1 MGSKSLSTTQL
12 DSLTGSYPSTR
23 IYSHSDKQPV
33 NSQINPISVIRRS
46 LDVRTT
52 CWRKKNGTG

>member
-12 DSLTGSYPSTR
+12 DSLTGSYPCTG

-33 NSQINPISVIRRS
+33 NSQINQISAKRRS
-46 LDVRTT
+46 FDVRRT
-52 CWRKKNGTG
+52 C